1 MLMEIARHLRKA
13 KRILFITGAGMS
25 ADSGL
30 PTYRG
35 IGGLYNSELTED
47 NIPIETALSGWMM
60 ANHPEITWK
69 YLLQIEQACRAAKF
83 NQGHHIIRQIE
94 QQKPHTWV
102 LTQNIDG
109 FHRDAGS
116 KNLIEVH
123 GRLHSLQ
130 CIECHYAEEVVDF
143 SHVNRLPPLCPQCQG
158 VMRPEVV
165 LFGEVLYHHVI
176 EQLYYQL
183 ELGFDA
189 VVSIGTS
196 SVFPY
201 ITQPLKLAKQNRK
214 PTIEINPSFTNV
226 SDLVDYKI
234 EAGAAETLTKLW
246 ELMNKA

>member
-35 IGGLYNSELTED
+35 IGGLYNNELTED

-69 YLLQIEQACRAAKF
+69 YLLQIEQACRIAKF
-83 NQGHHIIRQIE
+83 NQGHRIIQQIE

-109 FHRDAGS
+109 FHRHAGS

-123 GRLHSLQ
+123 GRLHALQ
-130 CIECHYAEEVVDF
+130 CIECHYRTEVIDF
-143 SHVNRLPPLCPQCQG
+143 SHIKQLPPLCPQCQG
-158 VMRPEVV
+158 IMRPEVV

-176 EQLYYQL
+176 EQLYHQL
-183 ELGFDA
+183 ELGFDV

-201 ITQPLKLAKQNRK
+201 IVQPLKLAKQNQK
-214 PTIEINPSFTNV
+214 TTIEINPSFTNV
-226 SDLVDYKI
+226 SDIVDYKI